1 MPSEASFLLDTV
13 PRWSWPGDAPR
24 SSPRPENVSFY
35 VSRSPGLK
43 FLLTDA
49 RGEGFVKD
57 VFRLLASGCSHE
69 ASPAT
74 IVDIGAN
81 TGFYSMLA
89 AAMGCTVIAFE
100 PQPGCRPS
108 FEAARVRN
116 ALGQNKVRYIPKP
129 VSSRA
134 AVIEVPS
141 RGCAVTNQAKTEVKT
156 EVGSQPEA
164 KGGGRAG
171 GGRAGRR
178 RRGGGKGGK
187 GGGRRDPGTT
197 TVSTVSMEEVLR
209 GSSARVRLVKIDTE
223 GAEVNVLRSLLP
235 VLPQLD
241 NLVVETSVGW
251 WLRRYNVTRDEGAE
265 LYASLL
271 EQVVY

>member
-1 MPSEASFLLDTV
+1 MSSSDANFLLDTV
-13 PRWSWPGDAPR
+13 PRWSWPGEAS
-24 SSPRPENVSFY
+24 SSPAPELNVSFY
-35 VSRSPGLK
+35 VSRSRGLK
-43 FLLTDA
+43 FVQTDA

-57 VFRLLASGCSHE
+57 VFRLMASGCTTE

-81 TGFYSMLA
+81 TGYYSMLA
-89 AAMGCTVIAFE
+89 AVFGCPVIAFE
-100 PQPGCRPS
+100 PQPGCWPS

-116 ALGQNKVRYIPKP
+116 ALGQSKVRYIPKP

-141 RGCAVTNQAKTEVKT
+141 RGCAVTNQAKTEV
-156 EVGSQPEA
+156 GSEPEA
-164 KGGGRAG
+164 KG

-187 GGGRRDPGTT
+187 GGGRRDAGTT

-209 GSSARVRLVKIDTE
+209 GSSSRVRLVKIDTE
-223 GAEVNVLRSLLP
+223 GAEVSSRP
-235 VLPQLD
+235 
-241 NLVVETSVGW
+241 
-251 WLRRYNVTRDEGAE
+251 
-265 LYASLL
+265 
-271 EQVVY
+271 

>member
-1 MPSEASFLLDTV
+1 VRPLVGVSLLIRMQTSPRRCTHLLAMSSSDANFLLDTV
-13 PRWSWPGDAPR
+13 PRWSWPGEAS
-24 SSPRPENVSFY
+24 SSPGPELNVSFY
-35 VSRSPGLK
+35 VSRSRGLK
-43 FLLTDA
+43 FVQTDA

-57 VFRLLASGCSHE
+57 VFRLMASGCTTE

-81 TGFYSMLA
+81 TGYYSMLA
-89 AAMGCTVIAFE
+89 AVFGCPVIAFE
-100 PQPGCRPS
+100 PQPGCWPS

-116 ALGQNKVRYIPKP
+116 ALGQSKVRYIPKP

-141 RGCAVTNQAKTEVKT
+141 RGCAVTNQAKTEV
-156 EVGSQPEA
+156 GSEPEA

-171 GGRAGRR
+171 AGGRAGRR

-187 GGGRRDPGTT
+187 GGGRRDAGTT

-209 GSSARVRLVKIDTE
+209 GSSSRVRLVKIDTE
-223 GAEVNVLRSLLP
+223 GAEVSSRP
-235 VLPQLD
+235 
-241 NLVVETSVGW
+241 
-251 WLRRYNVTRDEGAE
+251 
-265 LYASLL
+265 
-271 EQVVY
+271 